1 MHYLCAPISAHKSEI
16 YRIVELGCSEHN
28 FRAANNPIAFHISL
42 CSHEP
47 QKLKQIAL
55 DDFSVQSQTF
65 VSLVKHA
72 PWTRMDQRSG
82 IRPSWHESQRNA
94 PIEIYLEPGKYQ

>member
-1 MHYLCAPISAHKSEI
+1 MHYLCATISAHKSEI
-16 YRIVELGCSEHN
+16 YRIVELGCSERN
-28 FRAANNPIAFHISL
+28 FSAANNPIAFQFLL
-42 CSHEP
+42 CSHER

-65 VSLVKHA
+65 LSLVKQD
-72 PWTRMDQRSG
+72 PWKCMAQRSG